1 MVIMVL
7 GAHPEVDSEVR
18 RSFWSH
24 LAKVRNLK
32 VFEKFD
38 RKWTF

>member
-1 MVIMVL
+1 MVILEL
-7 GAHPEVDSEVR
+7 GERSEVNSEVR

-24 LAKVRNLK
+24 FAKDRKLK